1 MQETLLTIRIDQK
14 LKNAAKKKAEKMG
27 LNLSLVTKLFYSSFV
42 EKTDVI
48 KIDTEAIFDEA
59 IKSEPVKKQLI
70 KIAELSRKK
79 YG

>member
-1 MQETLLTIRIDQK
+1 MQETLLTIRIDAK
-14 LKNAAKKKAEKMG
+14 LKEAAKKKAEKMG
-27 LNLSLVTKLFYSSFV
+27 LNLSLITKLFYSSFV
-42 EKTDVI
+42 EKNNII

-70 KIAELSRKK
+70 KIAELAKKK